1 MITRSER
8 RGTSTRRL
16 ILAAALV
23 TGAAAVAVLVAGGPS
38 GPSQASARRFP
49 DLTAGPAPAGWPS
62 VRLPDGNAVL
72 AYPPSM
78 QRAAGDAGS
87 VSAAQFSQGGGYLLY
102 LNATPREGTESPR
115 NWPRF
120 RLHLLRS
127 DDASAAHEIAAAEHV
142 RFRGGT
148 GSCVLDTYVTKIGSH
163 HYDELAC
170 YVQGRSG
177 ATVVVAAAPA
187 TRWTAAAALLER
199 AVAAFQVR

>member
-8 RGTSTRRL
+8 RGTSTRWL
-16 ILAAALV
+16 LLAAALV
-23 TGAAAVAVLVAGGPS
+23 AGAAAVAVLVAAGLS
-38 GPSQASARRFP
+38 GPSQAKAHRFP

-62 VRLPDGNAVL
+62 ARLPDGTAVL

-78 QRAAGDAGS
+78 QRSAGDAGS
-87 VSAAQFSQGGGYLLY
+87 VSAARFSRGGYLLY
-102 LNATPREGTESPR
+102 LNATPREGTEGPR

-127 DDASAAHEIAAAEHV
+127 DDASAAHQIAAADHV

-148 GSCVLDTYVTKIGSH
+148 GTCVLDTYVTKIGSH

-187 TRWTAAAALLER
+187 ARWTASAGLLER